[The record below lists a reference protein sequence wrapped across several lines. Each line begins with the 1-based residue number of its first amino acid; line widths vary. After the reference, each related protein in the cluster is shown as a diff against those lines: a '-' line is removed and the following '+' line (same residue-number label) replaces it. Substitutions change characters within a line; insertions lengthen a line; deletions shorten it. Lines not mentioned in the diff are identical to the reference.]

1 MTVEDASKIKDR
13 FLELN
18 VDIPIT
24 EIEERL
30 KRMEEFRVSDAEAQR
45 SVVNYFLKE
54 NNLARNDYYA
64 GATAV
69 KSTIGAIIENNI
81 WMDLDVKVVSLWD
94 NDHPSISQIGLVGD
108 STGTIKFVKWASADI
123 PEMEDGKCYSL
134 KNIVTNEYQGKFSIA
149 LNKSSSIVEF
159 DEDIEVAETMSSQ
172 DAENVQI
179 ADVESDNQWVTLKA
193 KVVQLWDAQH
203 ESMSQVGLIG
213 DETGTIKFVKW
224 TSADALEL
232 VDGRTYEFTNVVT
245 NEYQDKFS
253 IGINKSSTITQLDED
268 IEVIETVS
276 SQESERMDIVDIESD
291 NKWVTLKAKVTQLW
305 DNEHESISQIGL
317 IGDESGTIKFV
328 KWASAGEDVPELVD
342 GEVYEFTNVVTNEYQ
357 DRFSIGINKSSS
369 ITKLDEDIEVGTS
382 TVEFS
387 GVMIDIQD
395 GSGLIKRCPECR
407 RALNKGSCVE
417 HGRVEG
423 THDLRIKAILDDGIH
438 TQEAL
443 LNKDTTESLTGISLE
458 QAKEMAAEAL
468 DPSVVLD
475 AMREQLTGSY
485 YTVTGPRI
493 DRYILV
499 ESIKEMDAVT
509 KDEVADVLKIADGI
523 TIPDRQ
529 TDVSGSGDNSDNSA
543 SPDNSGDEGN
553 TGEADASDIDA
564 EV

>member
-30 KRMEEFRVSDAEAQR
+30 ARMEEFRVSDAEAQR

-64 GATAV
+64 GASAV

-159 DEDIEVAETMSSQ
+159 DGNIEVAETMSQQ
-172 DAENVQI
+172 DAEKV
-179 ADVESDNQWVTLKA
+179 DVA
-193 KVVQLWDAQH
+193 
-203 ESMSQVGLIG
+203 
-213 DETGTIKFVKW
+213 
-224 TSADALEL
+224 
-232 VDGRTYEFTNVVT
+232 
-245 NEYQDKFS
+245 
-253 IGINKSSTITQLDED
+253 
-268 IEVIETVS
+268 
-276 SQESERMDIVDIESD
+276 DIESD
-291 NKWVTLKAKVTQLW
+291 NQWVTLKAKVTQLW
-305 DNEHESISQIGL
+305 DNEHEAISQIGL

-328 KWASAGEDVPELVD
+328 KWASADVLELVD
-342 GEVYEFTNVVTNEYQ
+342 GRTYEFTNVVTNEYQ
-357 DRFSIGINKSSS
+357 GRYSIGINKSSS
-369 ITKLDEDIEVGTS
+369 ITQLDEDIEVGTS

-387 GVMIDIQD
+387 GVMVDIQE

-423 THDLRIKAILDDGIH
+423 TYDLRIKAILDDGIH

-443 LNKDTTESLTGISLE
+443 LNKDTTESLTGTSLE

-475 AMREQLTGSY
+475 AMKEQLMGSY

-509 KDEVADVLKIADGI
+509 KDEVANVLKMADSI
-523 TIPDRQ
+523 TISDRQ
-529 TDVSGSGDNSDNSA
+529 TDVSNSGDNSENTENFEN
-543 SPDNSGDEGN
+543 PDRSGDLS
-553 TGEADASDIDA
+553 EADALDTDA

>member
-1 MTVEDASKIKDR
+1 MTVEDANKIRDR

-64 GATAV
+64 GASAV
-69 KSTIGAIIENNI
+69 KSTIGAIKENNI

-108 STGTIKFVKWASADI
+108 STGTTKFVKWESADI
-123 PEMEDGKCYSL
+123 PEMENGKCYSF
-134 KNIVTNEYQGKFSIA
+134 KNIVTNEYQGKFSIG
-149 LNKSSSIVEF
+149 LNKSSSIEEF
-159 DEDIEVAETMSSQ
+159 DGDIEVADTMSSQ
-172 DAENVQI
+172 DAEKV
-179 ADVESDNQWVTLKA
+179 DVASINSDNQWVTLKA
-193 KVVQLWDAQH
+193 KVVQLWDTQH

-224 TSADALEL
+224 TSADVPEL

-245 NEYQDKFS
+245 NEYQGKFS
-253 IGINKSSTITQLDED
+253 IGLNKSSTITQLDED
-268 IEVIETVS
+268 IEVADTMS
-276 SQESERMDIVDIESD
+276 SQESELVDIVDIESD
-291 NKWVTLKAKVTQLW
+291 NQWVTLKAKVTQLW

-317 IGDESGTIKFV
+317 IGDESGSIKFV

-342 GEVYEFTNVVTNEYQ
+342 GDVYEFTNVVTNEYQ
-357 DRFSIGINKSSS
+357 DRYSIGINKSSS
-369 ITKLDEDIEVGTS
+369 VTKLDEDIEVGTS

-423 THDLRIKAILDDGIH
+423 TYDLRIKAILDDGVH

-458 QAKEMAAEAL
+458 RAKEMAAEAL

-475 AMREQLTGSY
+475 AMREQLMGSY
-485 YTVTGPRI
+485 YTMTGPRI

-499 ESIKEMDAVT
+499 ESVKEMDAVT
-509 KDEVADVLKIADGI
+509 KDDVAEVLKIADGI
-523 TIPDRQ
+523 TIADVQ
-529 TDVSGSGDNSDNSA
+529 ADVSGSGGDSENSDISENT
-543 SPDNSGDEGN
+543 GD